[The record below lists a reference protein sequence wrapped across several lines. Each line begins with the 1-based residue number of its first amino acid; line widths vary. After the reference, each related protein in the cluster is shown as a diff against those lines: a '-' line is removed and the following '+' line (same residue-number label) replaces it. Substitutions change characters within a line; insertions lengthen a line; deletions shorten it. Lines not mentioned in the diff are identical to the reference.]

1 MKNRRMKQPIP
12 LKAGDTIAV
21 VAPAGA
27 AGDPLTVIKGI
38 QVLKA
43 MGFEVQTKYLNT
55 DAYRYLAGE
64 DAFRAQALM
73 DAFLD
78 DEVDG
83 ILCLRGG
90 YGAMR
95 ILDLLSYDQIACHP
109 KTFVGYSDITALHTV
124 LNQVCGMVTFHG
136 PMLSSDLGG
145 KIDALSLKCM
155 YDALTGQYRKALSY
169 INEQGTEMY
178 GTEEKAEGILCGGNL
193 TLLASTLGTPYEID
207 TASKLLVMEEIGE
220 TPYRVDRML
229 TQLRLSGKLGCCAG
243 FILGD
248 FHMEGGDEAEAELWK
263 IVKEILMPYRKPIL
277 RCRGIGHGSPKFTVP
292 LGMRAEIG
300 PGGLRLV

>member
-27 AGDPLTVIKGI
+27 AGDPLTVIRGI
-38 QVLKA
+38 QALKA

-64 DAFRAQALM
+64 DACRARSVM

-95 ILDLLSYDQIACHP
+95 ILDLLSYDQIARHP
-109 KTFVGYSDITALHTV
+109 KTFVGYSDITALHTM
-124 LNQVCGMVTFHG
+124 LNQVCKMVTFHG

-145 KIDALSLKCM
+145 QIDALSLKCL
-155 YDALTGQYRKALSY
+155 YDTLTGQYRKAFSC

-178 GTEEKAEGILCGGNL
+178 GTEENAEGILCGGNL

-207 TASKLLVMEEIGE
+207 TTSKLLVMEEIGE

-243 FILGD
+243 FVLGD
-248 FHMEGGDEAEAELWK
+248 FLMDGGDEAEAELRE
-263 IVKEILMPYRKPIL
+263 IVTEILVPYQKPIL
-277 RCRGIGHGSPKFTVP
+277 RCRGIGHGSPKLTIPF
-292 LGMRAEIG
+292 GMCAEIS
-300 PGGLRLV
+300 PSGLSLI